1 MSNVDNINDSPFFLN
16 INNSKVFNAQNLV
29 TRTTNVDTTQNTKRT
44 LESPTSTIN
53 SGEFALSL
61 QSNDSPDKQTNLQ
74 AIISRLR
81 KLIEVISALVKDIH
95 EKLYKELLDARSI
108 LNSLNE
114 IQRNVENFSNLQ
126 KTALYFELA
135 DEIDE
140 LGVGI
145 WNTSIAL
152 KTSGVA
158 RGPDNSDEM
167 IALFRQVGFV
177 MIQAGAGASVNTEIK
192 TAVKLLLLANKV
204 GKAWLD
210 CGRSDKADEI
220 LRSANTLEDT
230 VLSWQE
236 KSAKELQS
244 RSTALVVYYAYRA
257 EAAWKLTN
265 GHVANLMIQHAT
277 EKEYLDHITIKEID
291 ILCQVC
297 FTVGYQASREGKVN
311 EAIKWLRK
319 CHELISDRISQ
330 INPERIKILTSTLN
344 ILATCYLKIAVHDE
358 SNLDLGENAINAC
371 LEEDPGNVLAI
382 SLKLKIMKQR
392 NFDPVT
398 YEEVYIHLMRTGQVT
413 KENLKVLLNVA
424 HTISEFDVMMAL
436 RGLDILIEE
445 KLSDIR
451 KIEFIEKAIVAKFHI
466 LGNCESEN
474 LDLNDAI
481 RNIEVTLGFEQR
493 YGIVIGQ
500 KTKAACQL
508 ILWQKGDQNYA
519 NRQYDRAKKWYA
531 VAYKSLAVNQ
541 ADGRNAAILQ
551 RKIALCHLEDHAL
564 ADATEAVRQAQLHEK
579 NSAANFY
586 ILFHVAME
594 KRQIAQAIQHL
605 HEMCKG
611 DEFHGNM
618 LTMAAHEAYQKGNKA
633 VLVEALKEI
642 LEKHEK
648 GEDIANVDI
657 FVLLRCLIRMTYNSL
672 SGDEMEK
679 ASLKNY
685 ICEYFEIALNLI
697 KTTENDQNKIDYS
710 IQKKRALLKDLEWY
724 FKTAWNM
731 GLEFCQQAEEGS
743 EMFSIQLFDI
753 AYKFLNEYPE
763 ETLEHINR
771 KRLCIFTSMCGRLF
785 LSRQQKSISQK
796 KDLLQQVLASVDQ
809 YKKLKKTLG
818 KRKRSTLDDDI
829 QENKSS
835 AQSDMILIILFEF
848 EAKVKLGLW
857 NELLTALDA
866 AEAYDFDVPPRIF
879 ERMAELLISENEC
892 PSTVIFSTLQVLLDS
907 ITKRKQVD
915 IEQFSRWFRMLII
928 TSMVKDRHASAQ
940 YFDQALDI
948 LSQECSKQKKYPEEE
963 IQWLMVNAWNYGID
977 YYSVNDFV
985 NAKKWCETAIA
996 FCRFMDNG
1004 LLYEEEVLYEHD
1016 SNNLF
1021 VYLYT

>member
-61 QSNDSPDKQTNLQ
+61 QNNDSPDKQTNLQ

-114 IQRNVENFSNLQ
+114 IQRNVEKFSNLQ

-277 EKEYLDHITIKEID
+277 
-291 ILCQVC
+291 
-297 FTVGYQASREGKVN
+297 
-311 EAIKWLRK
+311 
-319 CHELISDRISQ
+319 
-330 INPERIKILTSTLN
+330 
-344 ILATCYLKIAVHDE
+344 ATCYLKIAVHDE

-398 YEEVYIHLMRTGQVT
+398 FEEVYVQLMRTGQVT

-508 ILWQKGDQNYA
+508 

-657 FVLLRCLIRMTYNSL
+657 FVLLRT
-672 SGDEMEK
+672 
-679 ASLKNY
+679 SLKNY

-724 FKTAWNM
+724 FKTGIYIIIDMYFSKKLFTGNSVHLFTAWNM

-835 AQSDMILIILFEF
+835 TQSDMILIILFEF

-857 NELLTALDA
+857 NELLTALDASIFKA

-1004 LLYEEEVLYEHD
+1004 LLYEEEVLYKHD

>member
-1 MSNVDNINDSPFFLN
+1 MSNKSDIDNVSDSLFFLRN
-16 INNSKVFNAQNLV
+16 I
-29 TRTTNVDTTQNTKRT
+29 TNRA
-44 LESPTSTIN
+44 LGSPTSTTN

-61 QSNDSPDKQTNLQ
+61 QSNDSHDKQTNLQ
-74 AIISRLR
+74 AIVSRLR

-108 LNSLNE
+108 LDSLNE
-114 IQRNVENFSNLQ
+114 IQRNVEKFSNLQ
-126 KTALYFELA
+126 QTAQYFELA

-158 RGPDNSDEM
+158 RGPDSNDEM
-167 IALFRQVGFV
+167 IVLFRQVGFV

-192 TAVKLLLLANKV
+192 SAIKLLSLANKV
-204 GKAWLD
+204 GKGWLD

-236 KSAKELQS
+236 KSAKEQQS

-265 GHVANLMIQHAT
+265 SHVANLMIQHAT
-277 EKEYLDHITIKEID
+277 EKEYLDHVTIKEID

-297 FTVGYQASREGKVN
+297 FTIGHQASREGKVN

-344 ILATCYLKIAVHDE
+344 ILATCYLKISVHDE
-358 SNLDLGENAINAC
+358 SNLDLAENAVNIC
-371 LEEDPGNVLAI
+371 LEEDPGNVLAT

-392 NFDPVT
+392 NFDPVLF
-398 YEEVYIHLMRTGQVT
+398 EEGM
-413 KENLKVLLNVA
+413 
-424 HTISEFDVMMAL
+424 
-436 RGLDILIEE
+436 DILIEE

-466 LGNCESEN
+466 LGNSESEN

-481 RNIEVTLGFEQR
+481 RNIDVTLGFEQR
-493 YGIVIGQ
+493 HGIIIGH

-519 NRQYDRAKKWYA
+519 NQRYDRAKKWYEI
-531 VAYKSLAVNQ
+531 AYKSLAANQ

-564 ADATEAVRQAQLHEK
+564 ADATEAIRQAQLHEH

-586 ILFHVAME
+586 ILFHIAME
-594 KRQIAQAIQHL
+594 KRQIVQAIQHL

-618 LTMAAHEAYQKGNKA
+618 LTMAAHEAYQKGHKA
-633 VLVEALKEI
+633 VLIEALKEI
-642 LEKHEK
+642 LDKHEM

-657 FVLLRCLIRMTYNSL
+657 FVLLRCLIRMTYNTL
-672 SGDEMEK
+672 SGDEMER
-679 ASLKNY
+679 ASLKDC
-685 ICEYFEIALNLI
+685 ICGYFEIALNLL
-697 KTTENDQNKIDYS
+697 KSTDNNQDKIDDS
-710 IQKKRALLKDLEWY
+710 IQQKRALLKDLEWF

-731 GLEFCQQAEEGS
+731 GLEFCQHAKEDS
-743 EMFSIQLFDI
+743 DVFSIQLFDI

-771 KRLCIFTSMCGRLF
+771 KRLCIFTSLCGKLF
-785 LSRQQKSISQK
+785 LSRQQNSIAQK
-796 KDLLQQVLASVDQ
+796 RDLLHQTLASVDQ

-818 KRKRSTLDDDI
+818 KRKRSTLDDI
-829 QENKSS
+829 QENKST

-848 EAKVKLGLW
+848 EAKIKLGLW
-857 NELLTALDA
+857 NELLTA
-866 AEAYDFDVPPRIF
+866 AEAYDFEVPSRIF

-892 PSTVIFSTLQVLLDS
+892 PSTVISSTLQVLLNS

-928 TSMVKDRHASAQ
+928 TSMVKDKQASAQ

-948 LSQECSKQKKYPEEE
+948 LNQECSKKKYPEEE

-977 YYSVNDFV
+977 YYSVNDFI

-996 FCRFMDNG
+996 FCRFMENG
-1004 LLYEEEVLYEHD
+1004 LLYEEELPFSTGNNPKVLKLSFSKLISIQGY
-1016 SNNLF
+1016 F
-1021 VYLYT
+1021 VQKRIQYIYGE

>member
-1 MSNVDNINDSPFFLN
+1 MSNKLDNDNINDSPFFLN

-29 TRTTNVDTTQNTKRT
+29 TRTSVDTTQNTKRT
-44 LESPTSTIN
+44 LGSPTSTIN

-61 QSNDSPDKQTNLQ
+61 QSNDSPDKQSNLQ

-114 IQRNVENFSNLQ
+114 IQRNVEKFSNLQ
-126 KTALYFELA
+126 QTAQYFELA

-158 RGPDNSDEM
+158 RGPDNNDEM

-177 MIQAGAGASVNTEIK
+177 MIQTGAGASVNTEIK
-192 TAVKLLLLANKV
+192 TAVKLLSLANKV

-220 LRSANTLEDT
+220 LRSANALEDT

-265 GHVANLMIQHAT
+265 SHVANLMIQQAT
-277 EKEYLDHITIKEID
+277 EKEYLNHITIKEID

-297 FTVGYQASREGKVN
+297 FTVGHQASREGKVN

-330 INPERIKILTSTLN
+330 INPERTKILTSTLN
-344 ILATCYLKIAVHDE
+344 ILATCYLKISVHDE
-358 SNLDLGENAINAC
+358 SNLDLAENAINAC
-371 LEEDPGNVLAI
+371 LEEDPGNVLAT
-382 SLKLKIMKQR
+382 SLKLKIIKQR
-392 NFDPVT
+392 NFDPVSF
-398 YEEVYIHLMRTGQVT
+398 EEVYIQLMRTGQVT
-413 KENLKVLLNVA
+413 KESLKVLLNVA
-424 HTISEFDVMMAL
+424 HTVSEFNVMMAL
-436 RGLDILIEE
+436 KGMDILIEE

-466 LGNCESEN
+466 LGN
-474 LDLNDAI
+474 
-481 RNIEVTLGFEQR
+481 FEQR
-493 YGIVIGQ
+493 HGVVIGH

-519 NRQYDRAKKWYA
+519 IHQYDRAKKWYA
-531 VAYKSLAVNQ
+531 VAYKSLAANQ

-564 ADATEAVRQAQLHEK
+564 ADATEAIRQAQLHEN

-586 ILFHVAME
+586 ILFHIAME

-618 LTMAAHEAYQKGNKA
+618 LTMAAHEAYQKGYKA

-679 ASLKNY
+679 ASLMDY
-685 ICEYFEIALNLI
+685 ICGYFEIALNLI
-697 KTTENDQNKIDYS
+697 KSTENERNKIDDS
-710 IQKKRALLKDLEWY
+710 IQQKKPLLKDLEWF

-731 GLEFCQQAEEGS
+731 GLEFCQIAQEGS

-771 KRLCIFTSMCGRLF
+771 KRLCIFTSLCGRLF

-796 KDLLQQVLASVDQ
+796 KDLLQQVLSSVDQ

-818 KRKRSTLDDDI
+818 KRKRSTLDDI
-829 QENKSS
+829 QENKSV

-857 NELLTALDA
+857 DELLTALDASISLKNA

-892 PSTVIFSTLQVLLDS
+892 PSTVIFSTLQILLNS

-928 TSMVKDRHASAQ
+928 TSMVKDRQASAQ

-996 FCRFMDNG
+996 FCRFMENG
-1004 LLYEEEVLYEHD
+1004 LLYEEE
-1016 SNNLF
+1016 
-1021 VYLYT
+1021 